1 MAINGPAAGFGL
13 TVTLPATIRVA
24 CATAKVGLPF
34 ARRGLTMEACSSFF
48 LPRLVGHS
56 KALHLAV
63 TGATYLASDPMVN
76 MLFSEL
82 LPTPEETVSR
92 ALAIADDIAANTS
105 LISTKLMRDLMFH
118 GPSTAEETHVLD
130 SRVFLAVVG
139 SKDNEE
145 GIKSF
150 REKRRPVFNDTV
162 ENGIPSFWPWWIS
175 GGGLSLSG
183 DKFRPDT
190 TKL

>member
-1 MAINGPAAGFGL
+1 
-13 TVTLPATIRVA
+13 
-24 CATAKVGLPF
+24 
-34 ARRGLTMEACSSFF
+34 
-48 LPRLVGHS
+48 
-56 KALHLAV
+56 
-63 TGATYLASDPMVN
+63 
-76 MLFSEL
+76 
-82 LPTPEETVSR
+82 
-92 ALAIADDIAANTS
+92 
-105 LISTKLMRDLMFH
+105 MFH